1 MFVVSAVEDDDDAAE
16 EETSETSSSIA
27 RSASS
32 FAGASASAS
41 TSFALFARGAV
52 AARGLF
58 DTRETARIDADSARV
73 WTRDESVARRVAPT
87 AGEARLSSDRDEPWA
102 RLNIGDAHAESART
116 PLALMTTREGE
127 TRAFAREVWRA
138 RDPLPGRRARA
149 GLASFARE

>member
-1 MFVVSAVEDDDDAAE
+1 MFVVSAVDDDDDAVE
-16 EETSETSSSIA
+16 EETSSSSIA

-58 DTRETARIDADSARV
+58 DTRETARFDADSARV